1 MLDNKVIS
9 LFGKNNYTDFFTGV
23 NSISKE
29 QDIFLNC
36 HRYEIILKIKKK
48 LDNNLNIFET
58 TILKLLAY
66 NRSYTPNDI
75 AQKIGLKIELVRF
88 VIQRLK
94 ELNLIDEKKNLTNK
108 AEEYLKG
115 FSEKDEELE
124 TKRMNVF
131 VNKFNGELL
140 PYIHNIDSE
149 EDLIEMV
156 AEQKAKDLL
165 KVTFGNAG
173 NSKYIEGFYVDNRTS
188 NQRYIDQYE
197 IKKLIQR
204 YNKVAKFDD
213 RFDEIVYDQNY
224 HIDICNVDDVILH
237 LKSLIQD
244 GNIDYTIFSDGFVF
258 SLDSV
263 SKCIK
268 LEFPEIIDNIKK
280 SANKSEQDDNI
291 SSDKYDK
298 KQSKKYD
305 DLHHRLEFIQKQKIY
320 AKTPDELKQQKEDN
334 NNNML
339 NCYYAIILALDYHYR
354 DNKLKKQPLQN
365 ILNNSSKE
373 NSESIS
379 KFLNNHNIEKHKDTI
394 KIDTSKINHYIK
406 SNEDNKINKDIELDT
421 IIGLCLLEASE
432 NEKSKIINLINE
444 QYDLFGFLE
453 KLKKDVRSLRHT
465 NKNIETTLDINK
477 VSKKTLLIINTL
489 LMDFEKENNI
499 KKNKLNI
506 SQSRLNAQNSLSNE
520 IGYEF
525 FYSLDESIKDEL
537 CKISSDKT
545 NDKLPRYN
553 DYVICISKSAE
564 MILLDYI
571 ENMNISSNINKETLI
586 NDIQSMFNMRLS
598 KTLTTIRE
606 DNIIKALKK
615 QKSTLGAYTLIVL
628 RFIDHNA
635 RKMLIERNFIKDIS
649 KIIDLRGHGN
659 KNLFN
664 YEYKELSELKI
675 NILNTLKLLGGY
687 ND

>member
-9 LFGKNNYTDFFTGV
+9 LFGRNNYTDFFEGV
-23 NSISKE
+23 NPLSKE

-36 HRYEIILKIKKK
+36 HRYEIILRIKKK
-48 LDNNLNIFET
+48 SNNNLNIFET

-66 NRSYTPNDI
+66 NKSYTPNDI
-75 AQKIGLKIELVRF
+75 AQKIGLKTELVSF

-94 ELNLIDEKKNLTNK
+94 ELNLIDEKKNLTHI

-115 FSEKDEELE
+115 FSEKEEELE
-124 TKRMNVF
+124 TKKMNIF

-140 PYIHNIDSE
+140 PYIHNLDFKNN
-149 EDLIEMV
+149 LVEMV
-156 AEQKAKDLL
+156 AEYKGKNFL

-173 NSKYIEGFYVDNRTS
+173 NSEYIEGFYVDDKIS
-188 NQRYIDQYE
+188 NQRYIDQNE

-204 YNKVAKFDD
+204 YNKIAKFDD
-213 RFDEIVYDQNY
+213 RFEEIVYDPNY
-224 HIDICNVDDVILH
+224 HIDICYVDNVILH

-280 SANKSEQDDNI
+280 SANKSEEDENI
-291 SSDKYDK
+291 SSNKDDK
-298 KQSKKYD
+298 KQNKKYD
-305 DLHHRLEFIQKQKIY
+305 DLYHRLEFIQKQKIH

-334 NNNML
+334 NKNML
-339 NCYYAIILALDYHYR
+339 NCYYSIILALDYHYR
-354 DNKLKKQPLQN
+354 NNKLKQESLEN
-365 ILNNSSKE
+365 ILNNSNKE
-373 NSESIS
+373 NNELIS
-379 KFLNNHNIEKHKDTI
+379 KFLNNYNIEKHKNTI
-394 KIDTSKINHYIK
+394 KVDTSKINHYIK
-406 SNEDNKINKDIELDT
+406 SNEDNEINKDIDLDT
-421 IIGLCLLEASE
+421 ILGLCLLEASE
-432 NEKSKIINLINE
+432 NEKSKMINLINE
-444 QYDLFGFLE
+444 QYDLFDFLE
-453 KLKKDVRSLRHT
+453 KLKTDVRSLRHT
-465 NKNIETTLDINK
+465 NKNIETILNINK

-489 LMDFEKENNI
+489 LIDFEKENNI

-553 DYVICISKSAE
+553 DYVICIAKSIE

-571 ENMNISSNINKETLI
+571 ENMNINSNITKEILI
-586 NDIQSMFNMRLS
+586 KDIESMFNIKLN
-598 KTLTTIRE
+598 KTFITVRE

-615 QKSTLGAYTLIVL
+615 QKSTLGAYTLVVL
-628 RFIDHNA
+628 RFIDDDT
-635 RKMLIERNFIKDIS
+635 RRMLIERDFIKDIS
-649 KIIDLRGHGN
+649 NIIDLRGHGN

-664 YEYKELSELKI
+664 CEYKELSELKV
-675 NILNTLKLLGGY
+675 NILKTLKLLGGY
-687 ND
+687 NE